1 MVGGFSS
8 SVIKQKTRMAEKNYH
23 GKTRKGT
30 EDEIYKILLNKRLII
45 QGKSVVKKYNATLAF
60 TRTGF

>member
-1 MVGGFSS
+1 
-8 SVIKQKTRMAEKNYH
+8 MAEKNYH
-23 GKTRKGT
+23 GKTRKNT